1 MAASKSKSET
11 VAYRWQRYHAS
22 LQTGHYLTV
31 QSKRQEK
38 MCIFFG
44 QGDIDGAC
52 GISVF
57 CAVLVIFNLAKNSA
71 LQDMPRRKYG
81 VPAEVWAAFKHTYFC
96 GVHAHD
102 FVELAASLNLP
113 LNLTLRQDKDG
124 GLDKWTV
131 DNLLRGE
138 LVAVTFASV
147 KNRRTKHWALCVGCE
162 GQTNGRESRTDS
174 ILLLDPS
181 GSTPSFSAANSWL
194 RIPQTGPGSRGGKTA
209 DELLKSK
216 DAKPIDWLYEGPGW
230 NTEPMR
236 LTAAVKF
243 SLTDCPESNNE
254 SKK

>member
-1 MAASKSKSET
+1 MAASKSKRET
-11 VAYRWQRYHAS
+11 VAYRWQRHHSS

-31 QSKRQEK
+31 QSKRQNPVLV
-38 MCIFFG
+38 FFG

-52 GISVF
+52 GVHVF
-57 CAVLVIFNLAKNSA
+57 SMVLVISDLAKSIA

-81 VPAEVWAAFKHTYFC
+81 VPPEVWAAFKHTFFC
-96 GVHAHD
+96 GVHAHE
-102 FVELAASLNLP
+102 FVELAESLLLP

-162 GQTNGRESRTDS
+162 GYVRGRESSTDT

-181 GSTPSFSAANSWL
+181 GSEPGFNVTNSRL
-194 RIPQTGPGSRGGKTA
+194 RAPQTGPGSRGGKTA
-209 DELLKSK
+209 DEPRKSK
-216 DAKPIDWLYEGPGW
+216 GAKPIDWLYESSDW
-230 NTEPMR
+230 ASEPVR
-236 LTAAVKF
+236 LTAAVRF
-243 SLTDCPESNNE
+243 RLLR
-254 SKK
+254 

>member
-1 MAASKSKSET
+1 MTASKSKTET

-31 QSKRQEK
+31 QAKRQDPVRV
-38 MCIFFG
+38 FFG

-52 GISVF
+52 GVHVLS
-57 CAVLVIFNLAKNSA
+57 AVLVLLGLAKNSA

-81 VPAEVWAAFKHTYFC
+81 FVAEVWAVFQKTFFC
-96 GVHAHD
+96 GVFAD
-102 FVELAASLNLP
+102 EFVELVDSLKLP

-131 DNLLRGE
+131 DNLMRGE

-162 GQTNGRESRTDS
+162 GSMTGRESRTDT

-181 GSTPSFSAANSWL
+181 GSEPSFQAANSRL
-194 RIPQTGPGSRGGKTA
+194 CVPQTGPGSRGGKA
-209 DELLKSK
+209 AAELHKSRG
-216 DAKPIDWLYEGPGW
+216 AKPIDWLYEGPEW
-230 NTEPMR
+230 ATEPMR
-236 LTAAVKF
+236 LTAAVRF
-243 SLTDCPESNNE
+243 RLADWP
-254 SKK
+254 

>member
-1 MAASKSKSET
+1 MAASKSKTET

-31 QSKRQEK
+31 QSKRQDPVRV
-38 MCIFFG
+38 FFG

-52 GISVF
+52 GVHVLS
-57 CAVLVIFNLAKNSA
+57 AVLVLLGLAKNSA

-81 VPAEVWAAFKHTYFC
+81 VPAEIWAAYSHTFFC
-96 GVHAHD
+96 GVYAHE
-102 FVELAASLNLP
+102 FVQLAETLKLP

-162 GQTNGRESRTDS
+162 GTTRGRDSRTDT
-174 ILLLDPS
+174 ILLLDPG
-181 GSTPSFSAANSWL
+181 GSEPSFQVANSRL
-194 RIPQTGPGSRGGKTA
+194 RVPLTGPGSRGGKTA
-209 DELLKSK
+209 DELRKSK
-216 DAKPIDWLYEGPGW
+216 GAKPIDWLYEGPEW
-230 NTEPMR
+230 ATEPMR
-236 LTAAVKF
+236 LTAAVRF
-243 SLTDCPESNNE
+243 RLADWP
-254 SKK
+254 

>member
-1 MAASKSKSET
+1 MAASKFKAEA

-22 LQTGHYLTV
+22 LQTGHFLTA
-31 QSKRQEK
+31 QSKRQDPVRV
-38 MCIFFG
+38 FFG
-44 QGDIDGAC
+44 QGDIDGSC

-57 CAVLVIFNLAKNSA
+57 CAVLVIFDLAKNIA

-96 GVHAHD
+96 GVHAHE
-102 FVELAASLNLP
+102 FVELAETLKLP

-162 GQTNGRESRTDS
+162 GTTSGRDSRTDT

-181 GSTPSFSAANSWL
+181 GTAPSYNAGNCRL
-194 RIPQTGPGSRGGKTA
+194 RVPLIGPGSRGGKAA
-209 DELLKSK
+209 DELRKSK
-216 DAKPIDWLYEGPGW
+216 GAKPIDWLYEGPEW
-230 NTEPMR
+230 ATEPMR
-236 LTAAVKF
+236 LTAAVRF
-243 SLTDCPESNNE
+243 RFADWA
-254 SKK
+254 

>member
-1 MAASKSKSET
+1 MSTSKSKAET

-31 QSKRQEK
+31 QSKRQDPVRV
-38 MCIFFG
+38 FFG

-52 GISVF
+52 GVHVLS
-57 CAVLVIFNLAKNSA
+57 AVLVLMGLAKNSA

-81 VPAEVWAAFKHTYFC
+81 VPAEVWAAFQHTFFC
-96 GVHAHD
+96 GVFAHE
-102 FVELAASLNLP
+102 FVELAESLKLP
-113 LNLTLRQDKDG
+113 LNITLRQDKDG

-162 GQTNGRESRTDS
+162 GDTSGRDSRTDT

-181 GSTPSFSAANSWL
+181 GSEPSFQAANSRL
-194 RIPQTGPGSRGGKTA
+194 CVPLTGPGSRGGKTA
-209 DELLKSK
+209 DELRKSK
-216 DAKPIDWLYEGPGW
+216 GAKPIDWLYEGPEW
-230 NTEPMR
+230 ATEPMR
-236 LTAAVKF
+236 LTAAVRF
-243 SLTDCPESNNE
+243 RFADWA
-254 SKK
+254 

>member
-1 MAASKSKSET
+1 MAASKSKAET

-31 QSKRQEK
+31 QSKRQDPVRV
-38 MCIFFG
+38 FFG

-52 GISVF
+52 GVHVLS
-57 CAVLVIFNLAKNSA
+57 AVLVLMGLAKNSA

-81 VPAEVWAAFKHTYFC
+81 VPAEVWAAFQHTFFC
-96 GVHAHD
+96 GVFASE
-102 FVELAASLNLP
+102 FVELAETLKLP

-162 GQTNGRESRTDS
+162 GTTRGRDSRTDT
-174 ILLLDPS
+174 ILLLDPG
-181 GSTPSFSAANSWL
+181 GSEPSFQVANSRL
-194 RIPQTGPGSRGGKTA
+194 RVPLTGPGSRGGKTA
-209 DELLKSK
+209 DELRKSK
-216 DAKPIDWLYEGPGW
+216 GAKPIDWLYEGPEW
-230 NTEPMR
+230 ATEPMR
-236 LTAAVKF
+236 LTAAVRF
-243 SLTDCPESNNE
+243 RLADWP
-254 SKK
+254 